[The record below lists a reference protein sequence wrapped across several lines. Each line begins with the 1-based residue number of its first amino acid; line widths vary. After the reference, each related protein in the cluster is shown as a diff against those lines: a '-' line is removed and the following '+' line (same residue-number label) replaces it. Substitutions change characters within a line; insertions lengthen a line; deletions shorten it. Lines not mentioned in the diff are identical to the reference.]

1 MDSSAAGRLVN
12 LWRRLTRNPLTVLSL
27 VALLILLAMSF
38 VPHWLTRYP
47 PNELDALTRL
57 NAPSAEH
64 WFGTDH
70 LGRDVY
76 TRIIYGTRASFG
88 AAILIVAL
96 AAALGTTIGVIAGYA
111 GRRVDD
117 VIMRVVDLFLA
128 FPLLVLALAIVA
140 ALGPGRLHS
149 MLALVLVWWA
159 QYARLMRGQVMQIRE
174 REYVHAAQM
183 IGAPPLR
190 ILRRHILPNTLSPL
204 LVKGTLDVAVAV
216 LVNSSLSFLGLGV
229 QPPEAEWG
237 AMITYGRAFIFDAW
251 WYPSFPG
258 LAIFITVMTVNTLG
272 DGVRDALNPRLR
284 ME

>member
-1 MDSSAAGRLVN
+1 
-12 LWRRLTRNPLTVLSL
+12 
-27 VALLILLAMSF
+27 
-38 VPHWLTRYP
+38 
-47 PNELDALTRL
+47 
-57 NAPSAEH
+57 
-64 WFGTDH
+64 
-70 LGRDVY
+70 
-76 TRIIYGTRASFG
+76 
-88 AAILIVAL
+88 
-96 AAALGTTIGVIAGYA
+96 VIAGYA
-111 GRRVDD
+111 GRLVDD

-140 ALGPGRLHS
+140 ALGPGRLNS

-174 REYVHAAQM
+174 REYVYAAQM

-237 AMITYGRAFIFDAW
+237 AMITYGRRFIFDAW
-251 WYPSFPG
+251 WYPTFPG
-258 LAIFITVMTVNTLG
+258 LAIFITVMTVNILG